1 MSTATMNATE
11 EETMQTGATSWLRHD
26 AANWFEIPSTNFE
39 RAVSFY
45 ESLLGVTLRRE
56 AGSEMAIFPSSQT
69 GVGGSVV
76 RRDWHKPGVSGA
88 LIYLNADGI
97 LADVVARTEVLGG
110 SVMVPVTAVPG
121 GFGHIACIVDT
132 EGNQVGLHA
141 H

>member
-1 MSTATMNATE
+1 MSTATMNAPE
-11 EETMQTGATSWLRHD
+11 VETIQAGTTSWLRRD

-45 ESLLGVTLRRE
+45 ERLLGVTLRRE
-56 AGSEMAIFPSSQT
+56 GGEMALFPSAQT

-76 RRDWHKPGVSGA
+76 CRDWHKPAAAGA

-97 LADVVARTEVLGG
+97 LPEVVARTKALGG
-110 SVMVPVTAVPG
+110 KVMVPVTPVPG
-121 GFGHIACIVDT
+121 GFGHIACIVDS
-132 EGNQVGLHA
+132 EGNQIGLHA